1 MSESQYI
8 YTAGDRVVAARDV
21 ITKTGKIHIGDEGTV
36 CVTIGA
42 TIGVAWDR
50 NVGGHDLYCEVCEE
64 CHGWYMTQGDIQPSC
79 KAYTAPSVSELST
92 LLGVS
97 G

>member
-1 MSESQYI
+1 MSDSEFVYSV
-8 YTAGDRVVAARDV
+8 GDRVVAVRPV

-36 CVTIGA
+36 CNSIGFS
-42 TIGVAWDR
+42 IGVAWDR
-50 NVGGHDLYCEVCEE
+50 NVGGHNLSNGLCEDGY
-64 CHGWYMTQGDIQPSC
+64 GWYMTRHEIQP
-79 KAYTAPSVSELST
+79 KEYAAPSASELST